1 MKSILKSKKA
11 KYIIVAVSVIII
23 VITAV
28 VIRSKPNYKYVIDA
42 RDGKSKS
49 SSVDDSSENKGKY
62 QSDSELSNTVSIDP
76 FEGLSVSFDGVSPFC
91 TVSINNSKCT
101 DDAQQNVIYS
111 LSPDTITTEGYFGIN
126 DNVTVYA
133 SIRNNA
139 DDDINYI
146 LSEEQK
152 TYTVNNVPH
161 YLTEINEDTDLT
173 QFTSELNDYLASITA
188 FKVGE
193 YPDGWFDG
201 WWKPGFKASKD
212 LEQESSYFSILKK
225 SSYDKYPNET
235 DYVNKINITFSISM
249 MSDKDENWQKR
260 YFTICAKNIIQYP
273 DGTIGWGKD
282 DPNDLNFEHNIDWNN
297 MESLINSNITST
309 KDNYNVTDISAII
322 NNQ

>member
-11 KYIIVAVSVIII
+11 KYIIAAVSVIII

-28 VIRSKPNYKYVIDA
+28 IIRSNPNYKYVIDA
-42 RDGKSKS
+42 RNSNS
-49 SSVDDSSENKGKY
+49 SNSPS
-62 QSDSELSNTVSIDP
+62 SDSNESETERSNTVSIDP

-91 TVSINNSKCT
+91 TVSINNSKCSEN
-101 DDAQQNVIYS
+101 AQQNVVYS
-111 LSPDTITTEGYFGIN
+111 LSPDMITTEGDFGIN
-126 DNVTVYA
+126 DDVTVYA
-133 SIRNNA
+133 SIRNNVN
-139 DDDINYI
+139 DDTNYT

-152 TYTVNNVPH
+152 TYTVKNVPH
-161 YLTEINEDTDLT
+161 YLTEIDENTDLT
-173 QFTSELNDYLASITA
+173 QFKSELNDYLASITA

-212 LEQESSYFSILKK
+212 FEQESSYFSVLKK

-235 DYVNKINITFSISM
+235 DYVNKINITFSMSM
-249 MSDKDENWQKR
+249 MSDKDESWQKR
-260 YFTICAKNIIQYP
+260 YFTIYAKNVIQYP

-282 DPNDLNFEHNIDWNN
+282 DPKDLNFEHNIDWNN

>member
-11 KYIIVAVSVIII
+11 KYIITSVSVIII

-28 VIRSKPNYKYVIDA
+28 IIRSNPNYKYVIDA
-42 RDGKSKS
+42 RNSNS
-49 SSVDDSSENKGKY
+49 SNSPS
-62 QSDSELSNTVSIDP
+62 SDSNESETERSNTVSIDP

-91 TVSINNSKCT
+91 TVSINNSKCSEN
-101 DDAQQNVIYS
+101 AQQNVVYS
-111 LSPDTITTEGYFGIN
+111 LSPDMITTEGYFGIN
-126 DNVTVYA
+126 DDVTVYA
-133 SIRNNA
+133 SIRNNVN
-139 DDDINYI
+139 DDTNYT

-152 TYTVNNVPH
+152 TYTVKNVPH
-161 YLTEINEDTDLT
+161 YLTEIDENTDLT
-173 QFTSELNDYLASITA
+173 QFKSELNDYLASITA

-212 LEQESSYFSILKK
+212 FEQESSYFSVLKK

-235 DYVNKINITFSISM
+235 DYVNKINITFSMSM
-249 MSDKDENWQKR
+249 MSDKDESWQKR
-260 YFTICAKNIIQYP
+260 YFTIYAKNVIQYP

-282 DPNDLNFEHNIDWNN
+282 DPKDLNFEHNIDWNN

>member
-11 KYIIVAVSVIII
+11 KYIIAAVSVIII

-42 RDGKSKS
+42 RDGKS

-126 DNVTVYA
+126 DNLTVYA

-282 DPNDLNFEHNIDWNN
+282 DPKDLNFEHNIDWNN

-309 KDNYNVTDISAII
+309 KDNYNVTDISTYM
-322 NNQ
+322 NKP